1 MSNPHDE
8 LNFKPALGSVRNS
21 QYSLF
26 SQIFTDDETEGVG
39 IEREREREREKERE
53 RERSENDNITKLG
66 LLGSLQMSTRSVGY
80 FPAVY
85 DL

>member
-53 RERSENDNITKLG
+53 RQI
-66 LLGSLQMSTRSVGY
+66 
-80 FPAVY
+80 
-85 DL
+85 